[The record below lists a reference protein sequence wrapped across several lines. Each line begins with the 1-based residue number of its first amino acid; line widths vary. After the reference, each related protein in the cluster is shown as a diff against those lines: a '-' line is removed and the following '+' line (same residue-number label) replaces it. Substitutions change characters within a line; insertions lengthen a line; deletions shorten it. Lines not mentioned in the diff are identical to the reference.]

1 MAKKKNYIPSIQNSI
16 QNSIQIFHKYIPL
29 NFSFPKNQEI
39 LDIIKELK
47 KKKRIKTSTDLL
59 FDIYQIFDL
68 LTFFQ
73 IFCFFKIFFLKI
85 SLFYLF
91 IFLLLYFIEL
101 FGIPHCTQEV
111 ENIINF
117 FENFVIITGI
127 CAIIFS
133 SNYKVSEFE
142 IKLILKV
149 ISQIYTNLEVQL
161 IILAFVAIWAYFHKS
176 IRHFFENTLN
186 YKMGSNFK
194 KPSVSLKVFK
204 KIYPATL
211 YSFFLIIIFFLTL
224 PIIISKII
232 NIYDFLM

>member
-1 MAKKKNYIPSIQNSI
+1 MAKKKNYI
-16 QNSIQIFHKYIPL
+16 NSIQIFDKYIPL
-29 NFSFPKNQEI
+29 NFINFSFPKKNKKI
-39 LDIIKELK
+39 FDIIKELEK
-47 KKKRIKTSTDLL
+47 KKAIKTGTELL
-59 FDIYQIFDL
+59 FEIYQIFDIF
-68 LTFFQ
+68 TFFQ
-73 IFCFFKIFFLKI
+73 LFCFWIVILKLG
-85 SLFYLF
+85 LFYLF

-101 FGIPHCTQEV
+101 LGIPHCTQEV

-117 FENFVIITGI
+117 FENFLIITGI
-127 CAIIFS
+127 CAIMFTS
-133 SNYKVSEFE
+133 KYKVSEFE
-142 IKLILKV
+142 VKLILKV
-149 ISQIYTNLEVQL
+149 ISQIYTNLELQL

-232 NIYDFLM
+232 TIYDFLM